1 MKMKNSYYILL
12 LLTCSLFCCNKKKEE
27 SKQVRYNVF
36 YDSIPKNKKRIQK
49 TALKPGVKK
58 KIMTSQGFSV
68 TSEYIDSLN
77 IAPLSKVDDIAYILN
92 EQLEELPEELDSTL
106 RTNGVLSRIKQIE
119 TYSRAINFEVS
130 KNHRDTTKINEHV
143 IKTLESFN
151 SLIVQLNES
160 NVKLPKNFKEELE
173 KTNQIKKDSIEGVPL
188 F

>member
-1 MKMKNSYYILL
+1 MEMKNCYYILL
-12 LLTCSLFCCNKKKEE
+12 LIICTLFSCKKKKEE
-27 SKQVRYNVF
+27 VHQIRYNIF
-36 YDSIPKNKKRIQK
+36 YDSIPKNKKRIK
-49 TALKPGVKK
+49 TITLKPGVKK
-58 KIMTSQGFSV
+58 KIVTSQSFTV

-92 EQLEELPEELDSTL
+92 EQLEELPEELDSIL

-130 KNHRDTTKINEHV
+130 KNHRDTTKINEHI